1 LSSEIFQVYEGFG
14 KPVSL
19 CVLKCKRIDFVEY
32 VGFCELC
39 IEIAKSR
46 ETYPGEENLT
56 KPYTAVGMKVHAC
69 NKLASRHV
77 RLQLAEARAIP
88 LCDICEKAS
97 GAVSCLFSLP

>member
-1 LSSEIFQVYEGFG
+1 MRVLKNQLV
-14 KPVSL
+14 L

-39 IEIAKSR
+39 IETAKSR
-46 ETYPGEENLT
+46 ETYPREENLT
-56 KPYTAVGMKVHAC
+56 KPYTVVGMKVHAC

-97 GAVSCLFSLP
+97 GAVCLFSLP